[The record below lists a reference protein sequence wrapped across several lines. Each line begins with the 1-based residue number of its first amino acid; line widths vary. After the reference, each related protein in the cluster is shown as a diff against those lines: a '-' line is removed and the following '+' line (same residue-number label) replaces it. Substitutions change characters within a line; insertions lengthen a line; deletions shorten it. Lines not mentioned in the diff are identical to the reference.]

1 MAKYGRYGW
10 TPEQMERINE
20 RRAARGQEELVNLK
34 YEDKP
39 RMERQRLSTK
49 PRLVQEDEGEN
60 LSMKQEA
67 EERTKKFRE
76 RFGAK
81 GSMGIERG
89 VKSGFPSAVKKGVK
103 GGVGNSLQDSFN
115 RLF

>member
-1 MAKYGRYGW
+1 
-10 TPEQMERINE
+10 MERINE

-34 YEDKP
+34 YEDRPQKKRQLPPVKP
-39 RMERQRLSTK
+39 RQIQDE
-49 PRLVQEDEGEN
+49 EDIG
-60 LSMKQEA
+60 MKAKA

-76 RFGAK
+76 KFSPK

-103 GGVGNSLQDSFN
+103 GGVGTSLQESFN
-115 RLF
+115 RLA